1 MRAAQL
7 TAPRQWELIETDKPE
22 PVDGQILVRMERV
35 AVCGSDQPPFCG
47 VHKGYPQP
55 IGTTGHEGL
64 GIVEAC
70 PSGRYQEGERV
81 LLWGFDRGLFQEY
94 VLADDKG
101 GCIRLPTDLPEEKV
115 LMSQLLGTVI
125 HSFYKLGNIIDQ
137 DVLVIGQGPVGLLFN
152 AVLRNLGARR
162 IIALDKLDYRL
173 EVGRRMG
180 ATHVINPAQQ
190 DPATA
195 VAQITGGAM
204 ADLVIEAVGITDTL
218 NLVPSLCRRNAQVIC
233 FGVPDKEHHEGLCN
247 IRVLDMLRQELRL
260 TFSVGPDPDR
270 DYRPALDWIMQDRID
285 VGPIVSHILPFDQ
298 IQQAFV
304 MAFDEPEPHQAL
316 KIVLNLSSPFAN
328 KG

>member
-101 GCIRLPTDLPEEKV
+101 GCI
-115 LMSQLLGTVI
+115 
-125 HSFYKLGNIIDQ
+125 
-137 DVLVIGQGPVGLLFN
+137 
-152 AVLRNLGARR
+152 
-162 IIALDKLDYRL
+162 
-173 EVGRRMG
+173 
-180 ATHVINPAQQ
+180 
-190 DPATA
+190 
-195 VAQITGGAM
+195 
-204 ADLVIEAVGITDTL
+204 
-218 NLVPSLCRRNAQVIC
+218 
-233 FGVPDKEHHEGLCN
+233 
-247 IRVLDMLRQELRL
+247 
-260 TFSVGPDPDR
+260 
-270 DYRPALDWIMQDRID
+270 
-285 VGPIVSHILPFDQ
+285 
-298 IQQAFV
+298 
-304 MAFDEPEPHQAL
+304 
-316 KIVLNLSSPFAN
+316 
-328 KG
+328 